1 MSPDAPPW
9 TRLPRTAGVSTLKD
23 ARSADSEVLDAAVDL
38 PAGSALTVAEVA
50 ADGSLVA
57 ARWRGTGETLFYPAS
72 TIKWTTGALAVALM
86 DEHNLPPEA
95 VLCVGDRPAA
105 TLRDLVLS
113 MLQASDNDAFNTL
126 HEWVGTAE
134 THAAMRAWG
143 CTHAI
148 VRRHFMN
155 PRFTGSPACVARRPD
170 GSEVAFDAKPKVDMP
185 LSTDRPP
192 PDGNPEANAFT
203 TDDLVRVGAA
213 TLMGL
218 TRDAAAF
225 GLFTAG
231 LSWTCQAYVRTGLA
245 RLTANLPGH
254 PGFVVLN
261 KPGWWPPDGANS
273 ELNYIHDVSNDRHF
287 FLGVY
292 CQDTKKEAESGMAAA
307 AEAIG
312 AALFDDRLQLA

>member
-1 MSPDAPPW
+1 MSDGDPPW
-9 TRLPRTAGVSTLKD
+9 ARLPRTAGVPMLKD
-23 ARSADSEVLDAAVDL
+23 ARSADSALLDGLFEL

-86 DEHNLPPEA
+86 DEHDLPPEA
-95 VLCVGDRPAA
+95 VLAVGDRPAA

-113 MLQASDNDAFNTL
+113 MLQASDNDAFNAL

-134 THAAMRAWG
+134 THAAMRSWG

-170 GSEVAFDAKPKVDMP
+170 GSEVVFEAKPEVDMP

-213 TLMGL
+213 TLMGPI
-218 TRDAAAF
+218 RDAAAF
-225 GLFTAG
+225 GLFACG
-231 LSWTCQAYVRTGLA
+231 LSWTCQAYVRAGLA
-245 RLTANLPGH
+245 RLTAGRPDR

-273 ELNYIHDVSNDRHF
+273 ELNYVHDVAHGRHL
-287 FLGVY
+287 FLAVY
-292 CQDTKKEAESGMAAA
+292 AQGTEAEAEAGVSAA
-307 AEAIG
+307 AEAVG
-312 AALFDDRLQLA
+312 AALLAGRLRLA